1 MSKKILVIISFVI
14 TPLVCYS
21 QHLDFYNISMGNNLA
36 SFEKYLLQ
44 NGAQKD
50 YCLDLGAQYDNQID
64 KRYYKYIKQDIEYKL
79 IVCYTRFSNSVYS
92 VYVFSQYSDIAL
104 CKEKYNE
111 LIGKTISD
119 NSFTIKDKGTQFI
132 KLENELGT
140 VFIAYDGTSVH
151 ISYTDHEND
160 LLRQAVTFTFSLNK
174 RACRRLQ
181 KKYNNPYFYDK
192 NPRFS
197 F

>member
-14 TPLVCYS
+14 TPLVCFS
-21 QHLDFYNISMGNNLA
+21 QHLDFYNISMGYNLA

-50 YCLDLGAQYDNQID
+50 YCLDLGTQYDNQID
-64 KRYYKYIKQDIEYKL
+64 RRFYKYMKQDNEYKL
-79 IVCYTRFSNSVYS
+79 IVSYTRYSNYVYS
-92 VYVFSQYSDIAL
+92 VSVYSQYSDIAL
-104 CKEKYNE
+104 RKEKYNE

-132 KLENELGT
+132 KFENEFGT
-140 VFIAYDGTSVH
+140 VFIHYDDTCVS
-151 ISYTDHEND
+151 INYTDHEND
-160 LLRQAVTFTFSLNK
+160 LLRQAETFPFFGNK
-174 RACRRLQ
+174 RARRLQ

-192 NPRFS
+192 NPLFS

>member
-64 KRYYKYIKQDIEYKL
+64 KRFYKYMKQDIEYKL
-79 IVCYTRFSNSVYS
+79 IVGYTRFSNSVYS
-92 VYVFSQYSDIAL
+92 VSVFSQYSDIAL

-140 VFIAYDGTSVH
+140 VSIAYDDTVVH

-160 LLRQAVTFTFSLNK
+160 LLRQAATFTFFLDK